1 VLTIRYELEVDV
13 LALELYELEVTD
25 PRDDFE
31 LEVRRAVTAARSGEV
46 GDVGRARALYR
57 RFGID
62 PTRVRPSSEALLRRL
77 KKGEPLPRVN
87 SLVDVANAMSVQLQ
101 VPVGLYDLDKTKG
114 DELVVRLGAE
124 GESYTGIRKERVNV
138 AGTLNLLELCR
149 QFGVNKFIFGSSSSV
164 YGATSRAPFSED
176 QAELRPISPYAA
188 AKLAGEMLGYTYAHL
203 FGLPVICLRFFTVY
217 GPRQRPD
224 LAIHKFAR
232 RMLGGEKLPF
242 FGDGSTRRDYTYID
256 DILAGVL
263 ASLSVPLS
271 RHEVVNLGG
280 AQTTSL
286 RELIALLEDALGV
299 RAGLDLQ
306 PAQMG
311 DMPLTSADVTHAGR
325 VLGYAP
331 RTPLRDGIRL
341 FAEWI
346 RGEGRD
352 WV

>member
-1 VLTIRYELEVDV
+1 VTRVLVTGGAGFIGSHLCGRLLARGDEVSAIDNFDPFYPERV
-13 LALELYELEVTD
+13 KRRALEPLLARGLRLFQGDIRD
-25 PRDDFE
+25 PQAVERAFRD
-31 LEVRRAVTAARSGEV
+31 
-46 GDVGRARALYR
+46 ARAECIVHLAALA
-57 RFGID
+57 G
-62 PTRVRPSSEALLRRL
+62 VRPSLER
-77 KKGEPLPRVN
+77 P
-87 SLVDVANAMSVQLQ
+87 
-101 VPVGLYDLDKTKG
+101 
-114 DELVVRLGAE
+114 AE
-124 GESYTGIRKERVNV
+124 YMDVNV
-138 AGTLNLLELCR
+138 RGTAVLLEAAR
-149 QFGVNKFIFGSSSSV
+149 KAGVRRFVFGSSSSV
-164 YGATSRAPFSED
+164 YGANAVPPFQETARIDSP
-176 QAELRPISPYAA
+176 LSPYAA
-188 AKLAGEMLGYTYAHL
+188 SKAAGEQLVSTWRNLY
-203 FGLPVICLRFFTVY
+203 GLEAISLRFFTVY

-232 RMLGGEKLPF
+232 RMLAGQKLPF
-242 FGDGSTRRDYTYID
+242 FGDGSSRRDYTYID

-263 ASLSVPLS
+263 AALSVPLS
-271 RHEVVNLGG
+271 RHEIVNLGG

-299 RAGLDLQ
+299 RAELDLQ

-331 RTPLRDGIRL
+331 RTPLRDGIGL